1 MANIKNAVKLGVF
14 TLAIMNVTAVVSL
27 RGLPAEAVYGMS
39 SAFYYLF
46 AAIVFLIPTSLVAAE
61 LAAMFQ
67 DKQGGV
73 FRWVGEAYGKKLG
86 FLAIWVQWIESTIWY
101 PTVLTFGAVSIAF
114 IGMNDVH
121 DMSLANNKYYTLVVV
136 LIIYWLATFI
146 SLKGII
152 YLATGG
158 QSNMDFHSSF
168 FPDFTNFDNVVL
180 AASIFLFYAG
190 MEMGGIHVKDVEN
203 PSKNYPKAVFIGALI
218 TVLIFVLGTFA
229 LGVIIP
235 AKDINLTQSLL
246 VGFDNYFRY
255 IHASWLSP
263 IIAIALAF
271 GVLAGVLTWVA
282 GPSKGIFAVGKAG
295 YMPPFFQKTN
305 KLGVQKNILFVQGIA
320 VTVLSLLF
328 VVMPSVQSFY
338 QILSQLTVI
347 LYLIMYLL
355 MFSGAIAL
363 RYKMKKLN
371 RPFRIGKSGNGLMWF
386 IGGLG
391 FCGSLLAFILSFIPP
406 SQISTGSNTVW
417 FSVLIIGALIVVV
430 APFIIYASKKPSWVD
445 PNSNF
450 EPFHWEVQPQ
460 AVTVGVTANSANAAR
475 PASASTS
482 SASPVS
488 SATARPASTPT
499 SGPASAGSTT
509 SGSTPTSNPAPSG
522 GNTAAS
528 NGSPDSGIKD
538 AGAPKS

>member
-1 MANIKNAVKLGVF
+1 MANIKQAVKLGVF

-46 AAIVFLIPTSLVAAE
+46 AAIVFLI
-61 LAAMFQ
+61 
-67 DKQGGV
+67 
-73 FRWVGEAYGKKLG
+73 
-86 FLAIWVQWIESTIWY
+86 QWIESTIWY

-114 IGMNDVH
+114 IGMNDTH
-121 DMSLANNKYYTLVVV
+121 DMTLASNKYYTLAVV

-146 SLKGII
+146 SLKGMGWVGKVAKIGGMVGTII
-152 YLATGG
+152 PAALLIILGIVYLASGG
-158 QSNMDFHSSF
+158 HSNLDFHSSF
-168 FPDFTNFDNVVL
+168 FPDLTNFDNVVL

-190 MEMGGIHVKDVEN
+190 MEMGGIHVKDMQN

-218 TVLIFVLGTFA
+218 TVIIFVLGTFS
-229 LGVIIP
+229 LGIIIP
-235 AKDINLTQSLL
+235 AKDISLTQSLL

-305 KLGVQKNILFVQGIA
+305 KLGVQKNILFVQGGA

-347 LYLIMYLL
+347 LYLVMYLL
-355 MFSGAIAL
+355 MFSGAIYL
-363 RYKMKKLN
+363 RYNMKKAN
-371 RPFRIGKSGNGLMWF
+371 RPFRIGKKGNGLMW
-386 IGGLG
+386 IVGGLG
-391 FCGSLLAFILSFIPP
+391 FLGSLLAFILSFIPP

-417 FSVLIIGALIVVV
+417 FSVLIIGALVVV
-430 APFIIYASKKPSWVD
+430 IAPFIIYAAKKPSWAD
-445 PNSNF
+445 PNSTF
-450 EPFHWEVQPQ
+450 EPFHWETQAKPQ
-460 AVTVGVTANSANAAR
+460 VAPATATTAG
-475 PASASTS
+475 PATS
-482 SASPVS
+482 SA
-488 SATARPASTPT
+488 TTI
-499 SGPASAGSTT
+499 GSTT
-509 SGSTPTSNPAPSG
+509 SAPS
-522 GNTAAS
+522 T
-528 NGSPDSGIKD
+528 GSGSVSSDKD
-538 AGAPKS
+538 TPQKQS

>member
-1 MANIKNAVKLGVF
+1 MANIKQAVKLGVF

-86 FLAIWVQWIESTIWY
+86 FLAIWLQWIESTIWY

-114 IGMNDVH
+114 IGTNDVH
-121 DMSLANNKYYTLVVV
+121 DMSLASNRFYTLAVV

-146 SLKGII
+146 SLKGMGWVGKVAKVGGMVGTII
-152 YLATGG
+152 PAALLIILAIVYLAQGG
-158 QSNMDFHSSF
+158 HSNLDFDSSF
-168 FPDFTNFDNVVL
+168 FPDFTNFNNVVL

-190 MEMGGIHVKDVEN
+190 MEMGGIHVKDMQN

-218 TVLIFVLGTFA
+218 TVIIFVLGTFS
-229 LGVIIP
+229 LGIIIP
-235 AKDINLTQSLL
+235 ARDINLTQSLL
-246 VGFDNYFRY
+246 VGFDNYFRF
-255 IHASWLSP
+255 IHASWMSP

-295 YMPPFFQKTN
+295 YMPPFFQKAN
-305 KLGVQKNILFVQGIA
+305 KLGVQKNILYVQGGA
-320 VTVLSLLF
+320 VTLLSLLF

-355 MFSGAIAL
+355 MFSGAIYL
-363 RYKMKKLN
+363 RYNMKKAN
-371 RPFRIGKSGNGLMWF
+371 RPFRIGKKGNGLMWLV
-386 IGGLG
+386 GGLG
-391 FCGSLLAFILSFIPP
+391 FLGSLLAFILSFIPP

-417 FSVLIIGALIVVV
+417 FSVLIIGALIVVI
-430 APFIIYASKKPSWVD
+430 APFIIYASRKPSWND
-445 PNSNF
+445 PNTEF
-450 EPFHWEVQPQ
+450 EPFHWEKPANVP
-460 AVTVGVTANSANAAR
+460 VTPAAATTTTAAT
-475 PASASTS
+475 TS
-482 SASPVS
+482 G
-488 SATARPASTPT
+488 TTTSTPT
-499 SGPASAGSTT
+499 GTT
-509 SGSTPTSNPAPSG
+509 SRDTTGSVMMPPPTDRDKKAH
-522 GNTAAS
+522 
-528 NGSPDSGIKD
+528 K
-538 AGAPKS
+538 KE

>member
-1 MANIKNAVKLGVF
+1 MANIKQAVKLGVF

-114 IGMNDVH
+114 IGMNDTH
-121 DMSLANNKYYTLVVV
+121 DMTLASNKYYTLAVV

-146 SLKGII
+146 SLKGMGWVGKVAKI
-152 YLATGG
+152 
-158 QSNMDFHSSF
+158 
-168 FPDFTNFDNVVL
+168 
-180 AASIFLFYAG
+180 
-190 MEMGGIHVKDVEN
+190 GGIHVQDMQN

-218 TVLIFVLGTFA
+218 TVIIFVLGTFS
-229 LGVIIP
+229 LGIIIP
-235 AKDINLTQSLL
+235 AKDISLTQSLL

-305 KLGVQKNILFVQGIA
+305 KLGVQKNILFVQGGA

-347 LYLIMYLL
+347 LYLVMYLL
-355 MFSGAIAL
+355 MFSGAIYL
-363 RYKMKKLN
+363 RYNMKKAN
-371 RPFRIGKSGNGLMWF
+371 RPFRIGKKGNGLMW
-386 IGGLG
+386 IVGGLG
-391 FCGSLLAFILSFIPP
+391 FLGSLLAFILSFIPP

-417 FSVLIIGALIVVV
+417 FSVLIIGALVVV
-430 APFIIYASKKPSWVD
+430 IAPFIIYAAKKPSWAD
-445 PNSNF
+445 PNSTF
-450 EPFHWEVQPQ
+450 EPFHWETQAKPQ
-460 AVTVGVTANSANAAR
+460 VAPATATTAG
-475 PASASTS
+475 PATS
-482 SASPVS
+482 STTTV
-488 SATARPASTPT
+488 
-499 SGPASAGSTT
+499 GSTT
-509 SGSTPTSNPAPSG
+509 SAPS
-522 GNTAAS
+522 T
-528 NGSPDSGIKD
+528 GSGSVSSDKD
-538 AGAPKS
+538 TPQKQS

>member
-1 MANIKNAVKLGVF
+1 MANIGKAVKLGVF

-27 RGLPAEAVYGMS
+27 RGLPAEAVYGLS

-73 FRWVGEAYGKKLG
+73 FRWVGEAYGKKWG

-114 IGMNDVH
+114 IGMNDAH
-121 DMSLANNKYYTLVVV
+121 DMVLASNKMYTLVVV

-146 SLKGII
+146 SLKGLSWVGKVAKVGGIVGTILPAALLII
-152 YLATGG
+152 LGIVYLCMGG
-158 QSNMDFHSSF
+158 QSNMDFHGNF
-168 FPDFTNFDNVVL
+168 FPDFTKFDNLVL
-180 AASIFLFYAG
+180 ASSIFLFYAG

-203 PSKNYPKAVFIGALI
+203 PTKNYPKAVFIGALI
-218 TVLIFVLGTFA
+218 TVVIFVLGTFA
-229 LGVIIP
+229 LGIIIP
-235 AKDINLTQSLL
+235 EKDINLTQSLL
-246 VGFDNYFRY
+246 VGFDNYFKF

-295 YMPPFFQKTN
+295 YLPPFFQKTN
-305 KLGVQKNILFVQGIA
+305 KGVQNNILLIQGLA
-320 VTVLSLLF
+320 VTLLSLLF

-347 LYLIMYLL
+347 LYLVMYLL

-363 RYKMKKLN
+363 RYRMKKAN
-371 RPFRIGKSGNGLMWF
+371 RPFRIGKHGNGLMWF
-386 IGGLG
+386 IG
-391 FCGSLLAFILSFIPP
+391 GSLLAFILSFIPP
-406 SQISTGSNTVW
+406 SQISTGNNTVW
-417 FSVLIIGALIVVV
+417 FSVLIIGAIVVIA

-445 PNSNF
+445 PNTEF
-450 EPFHWEVQPQ
+450 EPFHWEEDKQVQ
-460 AVTVGVTANSANAAR
+460 G
-475 PASASTS
+475 ASAPTTS
-482 SASPVS
+482 S
-488 SATARPASTPT
+488 STTTGGT
-499 SGPASAGSTT
+499 SGNA
-509 SGSTPTSNPAPSG
+509 
-522 GNTAAS
+522 
-528 NGSPDSGIKD
+528 
-538 AGAPKS
+538 